1 MKSLIFLS
9 LIMLNSCAWFN
20 LYQPIEVSCN
30 LMAYD
35 RMKVLEYTRVCERE
49 SYNTW
54 QFCAV
59 QAERLYC
66 NHPVWSKNGVKNELN

>member
-1 MKSLIFLS
+1 MKSLILLS
-9 LIMLNSCAWFN
+9 LIMLNSCAGFD
-20 LYQPIEVSCN
+20 LYQPIDVSCN
-30 LMAYD
+30 MMASD
-35 RMKVLEYTRVCERE
+35 RIRALEYTRICERE

-66 NHPVWSKNGVKNELN
+66 NHSVRSKK